1 MEENDVSGFEFNP
14 LDVETSSQIGGDDLL
29 DRTADICSEYLRN
42 AKPNYSKVYDVLDT
56 TVEQILLARGK
67 PDPVEANLINLEETM
82 TADQDHNYLINEDN
96 DNIDDDEN
104 PLNAEVLSLRSD
116 LREKE
121 NQIIQL
127 VEENSKLKEEGKTK
141 DELNDAL
148 TASNNSLED
157 VLDARH
163 WRGTEIDELH
173 RSADAS

>member
-1 MEENDVSGFEFNP
+1 M
-14 LDVETSSQIGGDDLL
+14 
-29 DRTADICSEYLRN
+29 
-42 AKPNYSKVYDVLDT
+42 
-56 TVEQILLARGK
+56 
-67 PDPVEANLINLEETM
+67 EANLINLEETM

-157 VLDARH
+157 VLGITKSKVKALEE
-163 WRGTEIDELH
+163 TKSKYEKKLKTYSTTIKEMNLELQQNKAPKDVDNKDVDSEKKFQAVSEKLH
-173 RSADAS
+173 KENKSINEKLAKATKASN